1 MCLLLIQ
8 INIDM
13 VPVGGEGCRFARV
26 SGGVVGI
33 VATCLFFCFLWKW
46 GQRKQKNG
54 SFLADA
60 APGRY
65 LEPTIAVTRT
75 ETASKQHEHRDQDIN
90 AHLPTDQLNF
100 FLCFKLSCGW
110 MSMDVSFLGDFL
122 VHSIYKSNYG
132 PVKDFFIPCDFL
144 ECE

>member
-1 MCLLLIQ
+1 MCLLLLQ

-33 VATCLFFCFLWKW
+33 VATCLFFCFLCKW
-46 GQRKQKNG
+46 VVQRKQKNG

-100 FLCFKLSCGW
+100 FCVYQTVMWLDVNGCVIFWVIFSLIFSCGIRIFAQYTKVI
-110 MSMDVSFLGDFL
+110 M
-122 VHSIYKSNYG
+122 G
-132 PVKDFFIPCDFL
+132 P
-144 ECE
+144 

>member
-33 VATCLFFCFLWKW
+33 VATCIFFCFLWKW
-46 GQRKQKNG
+46 VVQKKQKNG

-75 ETASKQHEHRDQDIN
+75 ETASKQHVVSTPMTSAPR
-90 AHLPTDQLNF
+90 A
-100 FLCFKLSCGW
+100 KLSKN
-110 MSMDVSFLGDFL
+110 VL
-122 VHSIYKSNYG
+122 KG
-132 PVKDFFIPCDFL
+132 PR
-144 ECE
+144 

>member
-46 GQRKQKNG
+46 VVQRKQKNG

-100 FLCFKLSCGW
+100 FCVYQTVKWLDVNGCVIFWVIFSLIFSCGIRIFAQYTKVI
-110 MSMDVSFLGDFL
+110 M
-122 VHSIYKSNYG
+122 G
-132 PVKDFFIPCDFL
+132 P
-144 ECE
+144 